1 MTDTI
6 TDIVKIV
13 GDNIRRL
20 RQDKELSQQ
29 QLAESAGISANY
41 LAQIE
46 RGEVNF
52 SLGILAKL
60 AEALKCPAQD
70 IITGEEAVLIDAALA
85 EFCEAETIPLAV
97 ALKLAKLPND
107 EKRPTTVAGWKALYQ
122 KVKAYVL

>member
-1 MTDTI
+1 MDT
-6 TDIVKIV
+6 THDIVKTV

-29 QLAESAGISANY
+29 QLADSAGTSANY

-52 SLGILAKL
+52 SLKILAQI
-60 AEALKCPAQD
+60 AEALKCPVQD
-70 IITGEEAVLIDAALA
+70 IITGAEVVMIDDALA
-85 EFCEAETIPLAV
+85 EFCEAESIPLAV

-107 EKRPTTVAGWKALYQ
+107 EKRPKSVAGWKTLYQ
-122 KVKAYVL
+122 KVKAYV